1 MPHTERT
8 FTVTKPVKVV
18 HDYLQDFGRAEM
30 WDPGTQ
36 TCTRRD
42 QGGPVRVGS
51 TWDNVSKI
59 AGKKTALTYTLE
71 RLEPGRITFVGK
83 NKTATS
89 TDDIVLQPSGDGTQI
104 TYTSD
109 VVFNGL
115 AKLTDPIFSVIF
127 QRLGNQT
134 QDNLVRIIERL

>member
-8 FTVTKPVKVV
+8 FTVTKPVNIVR
-18 HDYLQDFGRAEM
+18 DYLQDFGRAEM

-36 TCTRRD
+36 TCTRKD
-42 QGGPVRVGS
+42 QGPVKIGS

-59 AGKKTALTYTLE
+59 AGKTTELTYRLE

-89 TDDIVLQPSGDGTQI
+89 TDDIVLESADGGTRI
-104 TYTSD
+104 TYRSD

-115 AKLTDPIFSVIF
+115 AKLADPIFVPIF
-127 QRLGNQT
+127 QRLGNKT
-134 QDNLVRIIERL
+134 QDNLVGIIERL